1 MESSAENN
9 RHPIPFL
16 TVISNDFDKDLNA
29 MKMILAQLEKRMHVE
44 DAYRFSERAEMA
56 AGWWFYNVYVTQEFL
71 QGLFQMVL
79 SPQERSRKSAEIK
92 LVDMFQDQLRKNGS
106 NARIRLYGDVPFAA
120 PWWSW
125 LMKS

>member
-1 MESSAENN
+1 MESSTEKN

-29 MKMILAQLEKRMHVE
+29 MKTILSQLEKRMHAN

-79 SPQERSRKSAEIK
+79 SPQERNRKSAEMK
-92 LVDMFQDQLRKNGS
+92 LVDLFQDQLQKNS
-106 NARIRLYGDVPFAA
+106 SSARIRLYGDMPFAA

-125 LMKS
+125 LMK